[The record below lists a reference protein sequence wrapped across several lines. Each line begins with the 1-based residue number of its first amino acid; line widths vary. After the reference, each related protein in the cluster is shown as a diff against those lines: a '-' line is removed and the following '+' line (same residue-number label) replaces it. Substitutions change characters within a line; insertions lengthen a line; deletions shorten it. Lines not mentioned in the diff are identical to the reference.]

1 MAMSEIDS
9 FIYEFRYLLYS
20 GKNARL
26 EVKSESGKAT
36 VNLTV
41 EVEIPTKL
49 RYQAWNG
56 SARQRRRD
64 RRATARAAAAGEVA
78 AADAAAVGAVT
89 EDAAVKNVVVETE
102 EAGEARFVEEVTDV
116 GANQFE
122 DAVEAKELEA
132 ARSFE
137 PEDEI
142 VKEVNS
148 EDNIEEKCE
157 SVSVIPIRKVSAD
170 DDTIEKVIKDKFAE
184 KGFTIF
190 EFSIHRSAVGTF
202 IHFDARIGPTSGKLL
217 EKTDFGFSNC
227 RVIPMFGS

>member
-9 FIYEFRYLLYS
+9 FIYKFRNLLYS

-26 EVKSESGKAT
+26 ELKSESGKAT

-41 EVEIPTKL
+41 EVEIPTKP

-56 SARQRRRD
+56 TARQRRRD
-64 RRATARAAAAGEVA
+64 RRATARAVAAGEVA

-89 EDAAVKNVVVETE
+89 EDAAVKNVVAETE
-102 EAGEARFVEEVTDV
+102 EAGKARSVEVTDM

-148 EDNIEEKCE
+148 EDTIEEKCE

-190 EFSIHRSAVGTF
+190 EFGIHRSAVGTF
-202 IHFDARIGPTSGKLL
+202 IRFDARIGPTSGKLL

-227 RVIPMFGS
+227 RVIPIFGS